1 MQPNLKCNR
10 GGVEKGLLQ
19 IQYSAN
25 VCIFLARNFIAGGY
39 NFYGIVIPRRKSC
52 VYYHFCK

>member
-1 MQPNLKCNR
+1 MQPNLKRNR

-25 VCIFLARNFIAGGY
+25 VSLTRIFIAAGGY
-39 NFYGIVIPRRKSC
+39 NFYDIVIPGRKSC
-52 VYYHFCK
+52 IHYHFCK